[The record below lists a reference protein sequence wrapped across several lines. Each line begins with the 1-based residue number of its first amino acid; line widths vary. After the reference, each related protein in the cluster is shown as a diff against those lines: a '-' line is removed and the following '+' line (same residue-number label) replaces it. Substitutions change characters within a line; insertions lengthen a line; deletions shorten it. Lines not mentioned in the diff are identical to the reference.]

1 MTNITDKSKGM
12 YLYKDLPSKYIS
24 VYKYAY
30 EVLNLIKAKIPKV
43 KFENQTGRFFL
54 MMNEPCP
61 NYEAYFSNGLVIKHI
76 VSTDILKLIRESGE
90 ERIFKLN
97 SDNIKDLDQA
107 TKEQVKIA
115 LKYLD
120 FCQKSCE

>member
-1 MTNITDKSKGM
+1 MF
-12 YLYKDLPSKYIS
+12 LHKDLPLKYMS

-61 NYEAYFSNGLVIKHI
+61 NFEAYFSNGLVVKHI
-76 VSTDILKLIRESGE
+76 VSTDILKLAKGEGE
-90 ERIFKLN
+90 ERNVKLN
-97 SDNIKDLDQA
+97 SDQIQELDQ
-107 TKEQVKIA
+107 TTRDQVKTA
-115 LKYLD
+115 LKYLQ

>member
-1 MTNITDKSKGM
+1 M
-12 YLYKDLPSKYIS
+12 S

-61 NYEAYFSNGLVIKHI
+61 NYEAYFSNGLVVKHI
-76 VSTDILKLIRESGE
+76 VTTDIFKLARGEAE
-90 ERIFKLN
+90 ERIVKLG
-97 SDNIKDLDQA
+97 STDLSELDQA
-107 TKEQVKIA
+107 TRDQVKTA
-115 LKYLD
+115 LKYLE